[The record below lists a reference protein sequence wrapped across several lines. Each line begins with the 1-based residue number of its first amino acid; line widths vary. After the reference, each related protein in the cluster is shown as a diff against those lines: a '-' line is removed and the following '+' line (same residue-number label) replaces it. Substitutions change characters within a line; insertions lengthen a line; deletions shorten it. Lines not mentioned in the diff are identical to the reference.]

1 MTTKTDPRVDAY
13 VAKAAPFAQPIL
25 AHLRALVHKA
35 CPDVEEDVKWGRPF
49 FVHGGTILCN
59 ISAFKADCSFGFWG
73 AEIGKVLREDGVLQE
88 GGMGGRRERS
98 RLLPDEFAWFK

>member
-1 MTTKTDPRVDAY
+1 VGPAVLRSWRDDPVQHFGVQGALQLRV
-13 VAKAAPFAQPIL
+13 L
-25 AHLRALVHKA
+25 
-35 CPDVEEDVKWGRPF
+35 
-49 FVHGGTILCN
+49 
-59 ISAFKADCSFGFWG
+59 G

>member
-1 MTTKTDPRVDAY
+1 
-13 VAKAAPFAQPIL
+13 
-25 AHLRALVHKA
+25 
-35 CPDVEEDVKWGRPF
+35 VKWGRPF

-59 ISAFKADCSFGFWG
+59 ISAFKAHCSFGFWG